1 MKLIHPSLA
10 AALSFCL
17 LIAPSNAQSKPS
29 AGGAT
34 EASVT
39 VGPRDDGNWFVRY
52 SFDAPQPVYALAH
65 SLTGYRSATWSP
77 ETEGVHLGR
86 LDGIDVI
93 VMDEPVDEIEFS
105 IIPLTGQLPND
116 PTPFVTF
123 SGGGIAVHDA
133 QFELIGLK
141 DLESVEALDGDL
153 SSLAS
158 SALPMTLT
166 VKADG
171 PVLTSAVVSEDTLSA
186 RVQDQYVYIGEG
198 EYAAHDGFSFLADP
212 NLPEWL
218 SSGLPSAIEGFL
230 DTLESRW
237 GAELERDISVIVAY
251 KGAQARGLSLEGS
264 KLDRQ
269 IMLELGGQGFS
280 NRNSDALAYLHWYTI
295 RELVG
300 LFQTRNGVV
309 LGGPKAAWIHDGF
322 ANSIAYQLIAS
333 EMDAPDGFLS
343 SVYQNAFEDCA
354 TTLEGGPLETALE
367 RGASSGPYACGDF
380 IALATDGYL
389 KQRSLFGFWDGL
401 SDWAARSS
409 DHVIDKQVYF
419 TALQLMGATPG
430 QRERIRAIVE
440 DELSE
445 PRRALRDL
453 LQDAGLQPQFTA
465 NGQFRSMDWPD
476 YAGE

>member
-1 MKLIHPSLA
+1 MKLTRLSLA
-10 AALSFCL
+10 AALSLCVL
-17 LIAPSNAQSKPS
+17 ATPSNAQSRQADRGAS
-29 AGGAT
+29 A
-34 EASVT
+34 ASVT

-65 SLTGYRSATWSP
+65 SQTGYRSATWSP
-77 ETEGVHLGR
+77 ETEGARLGR

-123 SGGGIAVHDA
+123 AGGGIAVHDA
-133 QFELIGLK
+133 QFELVGFK
-141 DLESVEALDGDL
+141 DIESVEALDGDL
-153 SSLAS
+153 SALS
-158 SALPMTLT
+158 SDVLPMTLT
-166 VKADG
+166 VEAEG
-171 PVLTSAVVSEDTLSA
+171 PVLTSAAVSEGTLSA
-186 RVQDQYVYIGEG
+186 PVQDQYIYIGEG
-198 EYAAHDGFSFLADP
+198 EYASNDGFSILADP
-212 NLPEWL
+212 YLPEWL

-230 DTLESRW
+230 GVLESRW
-237 GAELERDISVIVAY
+237 GAELERDISVIAAY

-264 KLDRQ
+264 VLDSQ

-280 NRNSDALAYLHWYTI
+280 NRNGDALAYLHWYTI

-300 LFQTRNGVV
+300 LFQTRNGAV
-309 LGGPKAAWIHDGF
+309 LGGPEAAWIHDGF

-333 EMDAPDGFLS
+333 DMDAPDGFLS
-343 SVYQNAFEDCA
+343 SVYQNAFEDCV
-354 TTLEGGPLETALE
+354 TTLEGGSLETALE

-380 IALATDGYL
+380 IALATDSYL
-389 KQRSLFGFWDGL
+389 KQRNLFDFWDGL

-419 TALQLMGATPG
+419 TSLQLMGATPR

-440 DELSE
+440 DELGQ

-476 YAGE
+476 YSGE

>member
-1 MKLIHPSLA
+1 MKLTRLSLA
-10 AALSFCL
+10 ATLSLCVL
-17 LIAPSNAQSKPS
+17 AVPSNAQSRQ
-29 AGGAT
+29 AGRDT
-34 EASVT
+34 SVASVT

-77 ETEGVHLGR
+77 ETEGVRLGR

-123 SGGGIAVHDA
+123 AGGGIAVHDA
-133 QFELIGLK
+133 QFELIGFK
-141 DLESVEALDGDL
+141 DIESVEALDGDL
-153 SSLAS
+153 TALSSDVLA
-158 SALPMTLT
+158 MTLT
-166 VKADG
+166 VEAEG
-171 PVLTSAVVSEDTLSA
+171 PVLTSAAASEDTLSA
-186 RVQDQYVYIGEG
+186 PVQDQYVYIGKG
-198 EYAAHDGFSFLADP
+198 EYASNDGFSFLADP
-212 NLPEWL
+212 YLPEWL
-218 SSGLPSAIEGFL
+218 SSGLPRAIEGFL
-230 DTLESRW
+230 GTLQSRW
-237 GAELERDISVIVAY
+237 GAELERDISVVVAY

-264 KLDRQ
+264 LLDSQ

-309 LGGPKAAWIHDGF
+309 LGGPEAAWIHDGF

-333 EMDAPDGFLS
+333 DMDAPNGFLS
-343 SVYQNAFEDCA
+343 SVYQNAFEDCV
-354 TTLEGGPLETALE
+354 TTLEGGSLETALE

-389 KQRSLFGFWDGL
+389 KQRNLFGFWDGL

-419 TALQLMGATPG
+419 TSLQLMGATPR

-440 DELSE
+440 DELSQ

-453 LQDAGLQPQFTA
+453 LQDAGLEPQFTA
-465 NGQFRSMDWPD
+465 NGQFRTMEWPD
-476 YAGE
+476 YSGE